1 MNAAAAAYQERV
13 AGSKAGTAYLVNTV
27 KFDGF
32 ANGVLID
39 AKGRYAR
46 FIKDGK
52 FRQWFRGAKGFIK
65 QAKRQ
70 LAAANG
76 TPIQWRFAEEA
87 AADVTRELFQDEK
100 IFGIDIVHFP

>member
-1 MNAAAAAYQERV
+1 MSAASAAYQARV
-13 AGSKAGTAYLVNTV
+13 TGLKAGTAYVVKGV

-32 ANGVLID
+32 ANGVLIE
-39 AKGRYAR
+39 AKARYAQ
-46 FIKDGK
+46 FIKAGE
-52 FRQWFRGAKGFIK
+52 FRKWFRGKGGFIK

-87 AADVTRELFQDEK
+87 AANATRAWFK
-100 IFGIDIVHFP
+100 NRGISGIDIVHVP

>member
-1 MNAAAAAYQERV
+1 MSAAAAAYQARV
-13 AGSKAGTAYLVNTV
+13 TGAKVGTAYVVNTV

-46 FIKDGK
+46 FVKDGK
-52 FRQWFRGAKGFIK
+52 FRRWFRRKYGFIK
-65 QAKRQ
+65 QAERQ
-70 LAAANG
+70 RAAANG

-87 AADVTRELFQDEK
+87 AANATRTWFEESK
-100 IFGIDIVHFP
+100 VFGIDIVHVP